1 MLTCPFPL
9 PVPQEDY
16 ISQPA
21 LQLAVTLPALAD
33 ELCAEVLSTCPHHRS
48 TRAILLMF
56 YLPRLMLDK
65 CVSEDVYSESH
76 PTHIRR

>member
-1 MLTCPFPL
+1 MSAITMHGTEDSLEKSQRRLTCPFPL

-21 LQLAVTLPALAD
+21 LQSAVTRPALAD
-33 ELCAEVLSTCPHHRS
+33 ELCAEVSSTCSHHRS

-56 YLPRLMLDK
+56 YLPR
-65 CVSEDVYSESH
+65 
-76 PTHIRR
+76 